1 MGLRQD
7 LSDCAQTA
15 DLVPHNQ
22 NRSRLYRIFG
32 SGTESETSDDVSK
45 TAFKTILSSAEIM
58 AATLVR

>member
-15 DLVPHNQ
+15 PHNQ

-45 TAFKTILSSAEIM
+45 TASKTILSSAEIM

>member
-22 NRSRLYRIFG
+22 NRLYRIFG